1 MAKTVLV
8 VLIGSKDSG
17 SQDSRQVDHYQA
29 LQEEAART
37 EGARAG
43 LEVEIVFAPGFD
55 HLRVIGK
62 RLRDAGRPPLDAVV
76 VEPGSVSA
84 TSFLLKDLKKAATGL
99 VLLNAWSDE
108 VETYAKA
115 WGAGLPFGT
124 VSTNHARIGVIQ
136 GQQVTGMLSGQS
148 HVLCV
153 TGPMQSSSAVE
164 RLAGLKSAL
173 DPGMTLYE
181 AEAGEWTEADGA
193 SAFERWYALFRS
205 RTFVVDAIAA
215 QSDELA
221 IGAREA
227 SAAVT
232 RPNHRDM
239 FAKARFLGV
248 DACPAFGRKRVASG
262 ELAASVSTPAN
273 TGEAI
278 RYLVKFWA
286 TGEPVPI
293 RAFTVPTPYPP
304 SSLVS
309 WPS

>member
-1 MAKTVLV
+1 M
-8 VLIGSKDSG
+8 I
-17 SQDSRQVDHYQA
+17 
-29 LQEEAART
+29 
-37 EGARAG
+37 
-43 LEVEIVFAPGFD
+43 
-55 HLRVIGK
+55 
-62 RLRDAGRPPLDAVV
+62 

-115 WGAGLPFGT
+115 RGAGLPFGT
-124 VSTNHARIGVIQ
+124 VSMDHTRIGVIQ
-136 GQQVTGMLSGQS
+136 GQQVTAMVSGQG

-153 TGPMQSSSAVE
+153 TGPMQASSAVQ

-173 DPGMTLYE
+173 HPGVTLYE
-181 AEAGEWTEADGA
+181 AEAGEWTQADGA
-193 SAFERWYALFRS
+193 SAFERWYALYRS
-205 RTFVVDAIAA
+205 RSLVVDAIAA

-221 IGAREA
+221 IGARDA

-239 FAKARFLGV
+239 FVKARFLGV
-248 DACPAFGRKRVASG
+248 DAVPAFGRKRVASG
-262 ELAASVSTPAN
+262 ELAASVTTPAN

-278 RYLVKFWA
+278 RYLVKFWD
-286 TGEPVPI
+286 TGRPLPI
-293 RAFTVPTPYPP
+293 QAFTEPTPYPP
-304 SSLVS
+304 SSVVS